1 MSKLY
6 LVTGG
11 AGFIGSHIVDALAG
25 RGDGVR
31 VLDDFSTGRRE
42 NLAAQPGIEVVEGD
56 LRDAAV
62 VRRALA
68 GVEGVF
74 HQAALR
80 SVPRSVDDPLGSNQ
94 VNVTGTLVLLLA
106 CRDAGVRRVVYAS
119 SSSVYGDDPVLPK
132 VETLPTR
139 PVSPYAVSKLA
150 AEHYCQTFARLY
162 GLETVSLRYFNVFGP
177 RQNPESKYSA
187 VIPRFLAQALAGE
200 PLEVHGD
207 GEQSRDFTY
216 IDNVVEGN
224 LRAMAAPGVSGEVFN
239 IACGTRHSL
248 IAIADAIADFLGR
261 QLPRAHTGPRAGDV
275 RHTLA
280 DITKAERLLGY
291 RPKVDFATG
300 MRRTCEYFV
309 ARFGQDGAGPGKQA
323 ADARRSRVRAS
334 PRRRSAPRAP
344 KRPRPRTGRRR

>member
-11 AGFIGSHIVDALAG
+11 AGFIGSNLVDALVA
-25 RGDGVR
+25 RGERVR

-42 NLAAQPGIEVVEGD
+42 NLAAQPGVEVVEGD
-56 LRDAAV
+56 LRDAAA
-62 VRRALA
+62 VRRAVA
-68 GVEGVF
+68 GVDGVF

-80 SVPRSVDDPLGSNQ
+80 SVPRSVDDPLSSNQ

-119 SSSVYGDDPVLPK
+119 SSSVYGDDPALPK

-139 PVSPYAVSKLA
+139 PVSPYAISKLA

-300 MRRTCEYFV
+300 MRRTSEYFV
-309 ARFGQDGAGPGKQA
+309 ARFGRDGAQPGERA
-323 ADARRSRVRAS
+323 ADPRRSRVRKSAARRTAKR
-334 PRRRSAPRAP
+334 PPPRTRRR
-344 KRPRPRTGRRR
+344 G